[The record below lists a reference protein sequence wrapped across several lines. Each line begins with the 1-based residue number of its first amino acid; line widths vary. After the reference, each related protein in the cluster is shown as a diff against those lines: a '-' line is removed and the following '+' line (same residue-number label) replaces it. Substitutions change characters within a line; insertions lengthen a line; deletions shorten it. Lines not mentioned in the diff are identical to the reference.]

1 MNPDVERAVWEA
13 VRYGD
18 RKGTAVSP
26 GVVFARTG
34 TRLTHDQL
42 RQAVEALLA
51 DGRLY
56 WRGQR
61 VHRRLLAGPWPQP
74 QPDLPPPSLF
84 DEEVRE

>member
-1 MNPDVERAVWEA
+1 MNPDVERAVWET

-18 RKGTAVSP
+18 RKGTVVSP

-42 RQAVEALLA
+42 RQAVEVLLA

-61 VHRRLLAGPWPQP
+61 VHRRLLAGPWPEPRRPDQQP
-74 QPDLPPPSLF
+74 ALF
-84 DEEVRE
+84 DQGEPA